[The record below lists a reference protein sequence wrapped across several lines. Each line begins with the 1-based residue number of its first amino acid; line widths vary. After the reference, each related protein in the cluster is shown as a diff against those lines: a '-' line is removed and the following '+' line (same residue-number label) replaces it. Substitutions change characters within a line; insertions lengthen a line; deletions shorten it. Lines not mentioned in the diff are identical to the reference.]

1 MPLLAS
7 TQTQTANRVP
17 LYVPM
22 DGEGNAVVP
31 NNLTVEGVLHADNF
45 VSGATGTNQVRI
57 NGTGGF
63 PSIEF
68 LNGAAET
75 LIGLQDSG
83 TLLVGNNNVPVALT
97 GTLNL
102 PRIGNTSLQVASE
115 YTNLSSATQQQ
126 RCTID
131 LAGFRFQWGFIKA
144 NLGANTIP
152 FLKPFREILDP
163 ALGVPVITAF
173 AQSFNQSGV
182 VISADVVSTTRIN
195 MVVNATGII
204 PGSQTIMSW
213 MAIGPVPLIESVPA
227 GGTGDT
233 GAGDD
238 TGDTGGATGGTG
250 GDTGGA
256 TGGAGL

>member
-31 NNLTVEGVLHADNF
+31 NNLLVEGVLHADNF
-45 VSGATGTNQVRI
+45 ASGATDTRQVRI
-57 NGTGGF
+57 NGAGGF
-63 PSIEF
+63 PSVEF
-68 LNGAAET
+68 TNGAVAT

-83 TLLVGNNNVPVALT
+83 TLLVGNNNVPVSMS

-102 PRIGNTSLQVASE
+102 PRIGDTSLQVASE
-115 YTNLSSATQQQ
+115 YTNASSSTQQQ
-126 RCTID
+126 RCSID

-163 ALGVPVITAF
+163 NVGVPVITAF
-173 AQSFNQSGV
+173 AQSFNLGGV
-182 VISADVVSTTRIN
+182 VISANVVSTSRIN
-195 MVVNATGII
+195 MVVNASGII

-213 MAIGPVPLIESVPA
+213 MAIGPVPLIESETIEEA
-227 GGTGDT
+227 T
-233 GAGDD
+233 DD
-238 TGDTGGATGGTG
+238 TGETIEETTGGHTG
-250 GDTGGA
+250 
-256 TGGAGL
+256 L